1 MKDFTLQELMEGVQY
16 HASIPKNVKRKLSDM
31 PVNLVAILEFERVK
45 KEDNRKVMLD
55 CERIATTEDGAEI
68 YQSANRN
75 VITIIKDGI
84 YNHIILQD
92 ILDAVLNTK

>member
-16 HASIPKNVKRKLSDM
+16 HASIPKNVKRKLSD
-31 PVNLVAILEFERVK
+31 ILEFERVK

-92 ILDAVLNTK
+92 ILDAVLNTKYPNAD